1 MKTSKQIENKLNLI
15 ESFST
20 ESNSWNRL
28 KITGAKVTI
37 DNLGLNKALKN
48 YLETG
53 KTYLTE
59 KSVLILNFKNVVEFI
74 NTSDKWKDVR
84 LFSTFDMVLICN
96 AILKDEDK
104 NIARAIRVAKQQ
116 AQTDKK

>member
-15 ESFST
+15 DSFT
-20 ESNSWNRL
+20 EETNSWNRL
-28 KITGAKVTI
+28 KITGAKVMI

-59 KSVLILNFKNVVEFI
+59 KQVLTLDFKNVVKFI
-74 NTSDKWKDVR
+74 NESDKWKEIR

-104 NIARAIRVAKQQ
+104 NIARAIRAAKQQ
-116 AQTDKK
+116 AQTEKK

>member
-1 MKTSKQIENKLNLI
+1 MKTSKQIESKLNLI
-15 ESFST
+15 GSFT
-20 ESNSWNRL
+20 QESNSWERL
-28 KITGAKVTI
+28 KITGAKVVV

-59 KSVLILNFKNVVEFI
+59 KQFLTLDFKNVVKFI
-74 NTSDKWKDVR
+74 NESEKWKDVR

-96 AILKDEDK
+96 TILKENDK
-104 NIARAIRVAKQQ
+104 NIARAIRAAKQN
-116 AQTDKK
+116 AISENK

>member
-1 MKTSKQIENKLNLI
+1 MKISKQIVNKLNLI
-15 ESFST
+15 DSFT
-20 ESNSWNRL
+20 ADSNSWNRL
-28 KITGAKVTI
+28 KITGAAVTI

-59 KSVLILNFKNVVEFI
+59 KSVLILNFKNVVQFI
-74 NTSDKWKDVR
+74 NDSEKWKDVR
-84 LFSTFDMVLICN
+84 LFSTFDIVLICN

-104 NIARAIRVAKQQ
+104 NIARSIRAAKQN
-116 AQTDKK
+116 AISEKK

>member
-1 MKTSKQIENKLNLI
+1 MKTSKQIESKLNLI
-15 ESFST
+15 ESFT
-20 ESNSWNRL
+20 QESNSWERL

-59 KSVLILNFKNVVEFI
+59 KQVLTLDFKNVVKFI
-74 NTSDKWKDVR
+74 NESEKWKDVR

-96 AILKDEDK
+96 TILKENDK
-104 NIARAIRVAKQQ
+104 NIARAIRAAKQN
-116 AQTDKK
+116 AISENK

>member
-1 MKTSKQIENKLNLI
+1 MKISKNITSKLNLI
-15 ESFST
+15 DSFNEET
-20 ESNSWNRL
+20 NSWNRL

-53 KTYLTE
+53 KTYLTG
-59 KSVLILNFKNVVEFI
+59 KQVLILSFKNVVEFI
-74 NTSDKWKDVR
+74 NTSEKWKDVR

-96 AILKDEDK
+96 TILKDEDK
-104 NIARAIRVAKQQ
+104 NIARAIRAAKQQ
-116 AQTDKK
+116 AATDKK